1 MGFLSLFSK
10 PSPGV
15 QVLPSGTLTVD
26 RNNHV
31 LATTVSSTCSAEML
45 QEIGDQVLTLFR
57 SARRAQLPLSEL
69 TIHFSSL
76 KINARELRG
85 GAIIFLTPKHS
96 FNAVSST

>member
-26 RNNHV
+26 RNNHI
-31 LATTVSSTCSAEML
+31 LATTVSSACSQEVL

-57 SARRAQLPLSEL
+57 EARKAQLSLSEL

-76 KINARELRG
+76 KITARELRG
-85 GAIIFLTPKHS
+85 GAIIFLAPKHS
-96 FNAVSST
+96 FNAAS